1 MSERLLW
8 QKFRA
13 ALGGKAHLQRIESFT
28 AAGIPDVEYCCDGE
42 SGWIELK
49 YGKIPAKGGTAVFKS
64 QRGLTPEQIE
74 WLLCRRC
81 NGGRAWVLVD
91 IGGALFLVDG
101 LKAPSFN
108 TWTMHEF
115 AHNAVWLHIDA
126 MGVRE
131 WDELLAVLCA

>member
-49 YGKIPAKGGTAVFKS
+49 YGKMPAKGGTAVFKS
-64 QRGLTPEQIE
+64 QRGLAPAQVE
-74 WLLCRRC
+74 WLVCRRR
-81 NGGRAWVLVD
+81 NGGRSWILVGIED
-91 IGGALFLVDG
+91 NLFLVDG

-108 TWTMHEF
+108 SWTMHEF
-115 AHNAVWLHIDA
+115 AHNAVWLNTGA

-131 WDELLAVLCA
+131 WGELLAELCM

>member
-1 MSERLLW
+1 MSERRLW

-13 ALGGKAHLQRIESFT
+13 ALGSKAHLQRIESFT
-28 AAGIPDVEYCCDGE
+28 AAGIPDVEYCCDGQ

-49 YGKIPAKGGTAVFKS
+49 YGKVPTKGGTVVFRS
-64 QRGLTPEQIE
+64 QRGLDPAQVE
-74 WLLCRRC
+74 WLVCRR
-81 NGGRAWVLVD
+81 NHGGRAWVLVD

-101 LKAPSFN
+101 LHAPLFN

-115 AHNAVWLHIDA
+115 AHKASWLHTGA

-131 WDELLAVLCA
+131 WDELLAKLCA